1 MSSLGLGSFMQG
13 MAGGINTGM
22 QIKKMKK
29 DAEQSTGDKMID
41 GVAQGQAE
49 MSRSIGQSD
58 TGLMNIGSIGLPAP
72 LNKTS
77 TEQAPS
83 NGWTGAWSTIQNI
96 YSKFGG

>member
-1 MSSLGLGSFMQG
+1 MSNSAGSFLEG
-13 MAGGINTGM
+13 MAGGMGIGM
-22 QIKKMKK
+22 QMKNMK
-29 DAEQSTGDKMID
+29 QQNSNKPSNGLAD

-72 LNKTS
+72 LNKAS